1 MTELETSL
9 QYEYIKGEDQ
19 PEALNIKANGSFVR
33 THNIVVNTNDRFQ
46 RISIYENGMITSEE
60 VYNGKHILRFNHPF
74 TEVERG
80 KLVFN
85 N

>member
-19 PEALNIKANGSFVR
+19 PKGLNIQANGSFVR
-33 THNIVVNTNDRFQ
+33 THNLFINTNDRAQ
-46 RISIYENGMITSEE
+46 RISIYENGLIISDE
-60 VYNGKHILRFNHPF
+60 VYSGKHILRFNHPF

-85 N
+85 I